1 MVNIIILIISLIL
14 TGLLIY
20 YCVRMYKKSNGLV
33 ERVLYIVFLIVYF
46 IPILVYYLD
55 KYDIPTKI
63 GYFNSMDTNRW
74 FDFVSSYLISIVASI
89 ISGAILVLLTIR
101 QIKIQIDNNN
111 DDKRIQ
117 NAPIFDYEL
126 CNDKNVICKYN
137 HGVDIGEQGN
147 QQHIF
152 FKIENIGLNHSRN
165 INILIKVDGKKD
177 RKFSLNGYQSFIRK
191 NEFVWIDLIFSLERE
206 KKSKRRVTIE
216 VYYDDMINNKY
227 VQRINA
233 IFDIENDK
241 NEIIVITDFNVNNEE
256 LIKE

>member
-1 MVNIIILIISLIL
+1 M
-14 TGLLIY
+14 
-20 YCVRMYKKSNGLV
+20 
-33 ERVLYIVFLIVYF
+33 
-46 IPILVYYLD
+46 
-55 KYDIPTKI
+55 
-63 GYFNSMDTNRW
+63 
-74 FDFVSSYLISIVASI
+74 ISIVASI

>member
-89 ISGAILVLLTIR
+89 ISGAILVLITIR
-101 QIKIQIDNNN
+101 QIKIQIDSNN

-117 NAPIFDYEL
+117 NAPIFDYAL
-126 CNDKNVICKYN
+126 SNNLLASCKYS
-137 HGVDIGEQGN
+137 HSIEIGEQGKHT
-147 QQHIF
+147 HIF
-152 FKIENIGLNHSRN
+152 FKLENIGLNHSRN
-165 INILIKVDGKKD
+165 INVLIKVDGKKD

-191 NEFVWIDLIFSLERE
+191 NEFVWIDLIFSLDRN
-206 KKSKRRVTIE
+206 KKAKRKVTIE
-216 VYYDDMINNKY
+216 VYYNDMINNKY

-233 IFDIENDK
+233 VFNLENDK
-241 NEIIVITDFNVNNEE
+241 NEKIVITDYNVDNEE
-256 LIKE
+256 LIRE